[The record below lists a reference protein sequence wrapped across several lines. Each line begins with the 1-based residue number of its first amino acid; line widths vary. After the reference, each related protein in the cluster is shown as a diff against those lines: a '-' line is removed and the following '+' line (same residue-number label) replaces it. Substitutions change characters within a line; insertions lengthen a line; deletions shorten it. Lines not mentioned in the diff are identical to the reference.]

1 MEAFGERI
9 LFYLVVVVVSFAI
22 ALLWRYLREKNTMNS
37 RPSGKERETL
47 ITKVNEMEKEG
58 FSYQERMKY
67 LFRQGLNRVNAE
79 ELLGDAERHN

>member
-1 MEAFGERI
+1 MEAFGERM
-9 LFYLVVVVVSFAI
+9 LFYLVVVTVSLAI
-22 ALLWRYLREKNTMNS
+22 ALLWRYRREKNTMRS
-37 RPSGKERETL
+37 KPSGEERETL

-67 LFRQGLNRVNAE
+67 LFRQGLNRANAE